1 MGIRVLPDDQGF
13 HAWKVLE
20 DDKGQEVQFNGFGD
34 TRGLALL
41 ELDKALATGLKA
53 FPGLKTP
60 KAPDSP
66 HLQGKWDYAEARKA
80 PAPCI
85 TIIEHPDGRTTRRD
99 MDWND
104 RDARRRFLRKVSEI
118 LETGGQARI
127 VSDTVVVEGVVS

>member
-1 MGIRVLPDDQGF
+1 MGIVLNPDGSY
-13 HAWKVLE
+13 HAWTILE
-20 DDKGQEVQFNGFGD
+20 DDKGQEVSFSGYGH
-34 TRGLALL
+34 TRGEALVSR
-41 ELDKALATGLKA
+41 DSALATGLKA

-66 HLQGKWDYAEARKA
+66 HLQGKWDYAEPQKA

-127 VSDTVVVEGVVS
+127 VSDIVVVEGVVS